1 MSRGRRVLP
10 PRAMARRWCTPRA
23 RGPIRIRSPTTS
35 VSTRPKPSAPPKP
48 PAIRIVKFPE
58 WLIAEGMLDR
68 HGLELHHS
76 RSRARDPGGRPER
89 VLKAAP
95 PAAGSALQLSV
106 FGSRRSHL
114 RRNSTPSRASPA
126 SRAPWSTPSI
136 SRCTRRCGATTRSCV
151 FGEDVA
157 DCSREDNLDE
167 VKGKG
172 GVFKAT
178 QGCRPSSARSACFNT
193 PIAEAAIVGRAIGM
207 ATRGLKPVVEIQF
220 FDYIW
225 PAMMQIRDE
234 LATLRWRSNNGF
246 SAPMV
251 IRVAIGG
258 YLNGGAI
265 YHSQCGEVDVHAHS
279 RPARGVPVECA
290 GCLRPAAHGDPL
302 RRSGAVP
309 GAQEAVSRAVQPLA
323 ASRPRLHDS
332 RSAKRRS

>member
-1 MSRGRRVLP
+1 MVD
-10 PRAMARRWCTPRA
+10 
-23 RGPIRIRSPTTS
+23 
-35 VSTRPKPSAPPKP
+35 
-48 PAIRIVKFPE
+48 AIN
-58 WLIAEGMLDR
+58 LT
-68 HGLELHHS
+68 LH
-76 RSRARDPGGRPER
+76 EEM
-89 VLKAAP
+89 
-95 PAAGSALQLSV
+95 
-106 FGSRRSHL
+106 
-114 RRNSTPSRASPA
+114 RRNDK
-126 SRAPWSTPSI
+126 I
-136 SRCTRRCGATTRSCV
+136 VV

-157 DCSREDNLDE
+157 DCSHEENLKE

-178 QGCRPSSARSACFNT
+178 QGLQTVFGSQRVFNT
-193 PIAEAAIVGRAIGM
+193 PIAEAAIVGRAAGM

-234 LATLRWRSNNGF
+234 LASLRWRSYNGF

-265 YHSQCGEVDVHAHS
+265 YHSQCGEVDFHPHS
-279 RPARGVPVECA
+279 RPARGVPVERA
-290 GCLRPAAHGDPL
+290 GRLRPAADGDPL

-309 GAQEAVSRAVQPLA
+309 GTQEAVSRALQSLA

-332 RSAKRRS
+332 RSAKPRSRRPARG